1 MSVEEAEAVVRTLAV
16 QFGVPIRPEHMSE
29 AAAAWRLMA
38 PHLERVRDADLAP
51 DCEPAA
57 LFRP

>member
-1 MSVEEAEAVVRTLAV
+1 MSPEESEAAVRALAALYE
-16 QFGVPIRPEHMSE
+16 VPIPEQHLAE

-38 PHLERVRDADLAP
+38 PHLERVRAADLGP
-51 DCEPAA
+51 DLEPAA

>member
-1 MSVEEAEAVVRTLAV
+1 MSIDEAEAAVRVLAV
-16 QFGVPIRPEHMSE
+16 QFGVPIPPEHVAE

-38 PHLERVRDADLAP
+38 PHLERVGAADLAVTS
-51 DCEPAA
+51 EPAA

>member
-1 MSVEEAEAVVRTLAV
+1 MTIDEAEAAVRVLAV
-16 QFGVPIRPEHMSE
+16 QFGAPIPPEHVAE

-38 PHLERVRDADLAP
+38 PHLERVRAAELAVTS
-51 DCEPAA
+51 EPAA